1 VGCRCSKWMLVVV
14 LAAAS
19 GCGGDAQVGPS
30 PETRGVTTG
39 DASLVKSSAAA
50 ASPDAGAPG
59 EDSISSD
66 TAITVQIVDR
76 QAFDRLLAGHL
87 GKVVL
92 VDFWATWCPPCVQ
105 QFPHTV
111 ELARRYADQGLAVV
125 SVSIDDADDIERV
138 RTFLAERKATF
149 DNVLADAGSSNATAN
164 AFELDAGVP
173 QYRVY
178 DRSGQ
183 LLRSFAVDPEAER
196 QFTPDDVEQAVRQAL
211 ALGPS

>member
-1 VGCRCSKWMLVVV
+1 MVV
-14 LAAAS
+14 LAAAAS

-30 PETRGVTTG
+30 PETRGVATG
-39 DASLVKSSAAA
+39 DASLVQSPAVDAAPDAAA
-50 ASPDAGAPG
+50 PGVDSASLDR
-59 EDSISSD
+59 
-66 TAITVQIVDR
+66 AITVQIVDR
-76 QAFDRLLAGHL
+76 QAFDRLLAGHR
-87 GKVVL
+87 GKAVL

-125 SVSIDDADDIERV
+125 SVSIDDADEIERV

-164 AFELDAGVP
+164 AFDLDAGVP

-183 LLRSFAVDPEAER
+183 LLRSFAVDPEAEK

-211 ALGPS
+211 GLGPP

>member
-1 VGCRCSKWMLVVV
+1 MGCSKWMLMVV
-14 LAAAS
+14 LAAAAS
-19 GCGGDAQVGPS
+19 GCGGDAQVGPA

-39 DASLVKSSAAA
+39 DASLVQSPAADA
-50 ASPDAGAPG
+50 APDAAEPG
-59 EDSISSD
+59 VDSASLD
-66 TAITVQIVDR
+66 RAITVQIVDR

-87 GKVVL
+87 GKAVL

-125 SVSIDDADDIERV
+125 SVSIDDADEIERV
-138 RTFLAERKATF
+138 RTFLAERQATF

-164 AFELDAGVP
+164 AFDLDAGVP

-178 DRSGQ
+178 DRSGR

-196 QFTPDDVEQAVRQAL
+196 QFTPDDVER
-211 ALGPS
+211 